1 MFRLALLVLAGL
13 MTLAQPAQ
21 AQEVKAVVLRVD
33 YPALLPVS
41 RLDLR
46 PDDLGF
52 AGAQLATED
61 NQTTGQFMGQTYV
74 TEVVAAAPETA
85 LTEFERLQ
93 GEGLR
98 FFAVQARAEELL
110 AMSEAA
116 APDTLIF
123 NTLAPDTA
131 LRSAECRGNILH
143 IAPSRQMQSDAVAQ
157 FLIWKKWPR
166 WALIHGSHPED
177 IALAEAYRASAAKF
191 GAQIVAEKEFTD
203 TGGARRTDSGHVQV
217 QRQLPVFTQDL
228 KDHDVIIAADETDVF
243 ATYLPFHTWRPSPI
257 VGSAGLRPLAWHPA
271 LEAWGGTQFQH
282 RFEEL
287 TGRYMRPEDYTAWLA
302 LRVLGEA
309 VTRTKSAD
317 PAEIRAYALSDKFEL
332 AAFKGQKLT
341 FRAWN
346 GQMRQPILLAD
357 GRITLSVSPQ
367 EGFLH
372 QRSLLDTLGLDQ
384 PESACTAFD
393 Q

>member
-1 MFRLALLVLAGL
+1 MLRLALLVLAGL
-13 MTLAQPAQ
+13 LTLAKPSQ

-74 TEVVAAAPETA
+74 TEVVAATPETA
-85 LTEFERLQ
+85 LAEFERLQ
-93 GEGLR
+93 DAGLR

-110 AMSEAA
+110 AISEAA
-116 APDTLIF
+116 APNTLVF

-177 IALAEAYRASAAKF
+177 VALAEAYRASAAKF
-191 GAQIVAEKEFTD
+191 GAKIVDEREFTD
-203 TGGARRTDSGHVQV
+203 TGGARRTDTGHVQV
-217 QRQLPVFTQDL
+217 QRQLPVLTQDL
-228 KDHDVIIAADETDVF
+228 KEHDVIIAADETDVF

-257 VGSAGLRPLAWHPA
+257 VGSAGLRPMEWHPA
-271 LEAWGGTQFQH
+271 LEAWGGTQFQN

-346 GQMRQPILLAD
+346 GQLRQPILLAD
-357 GRITLSVSPQ
+357 GRIMLSVSPQ

>member
-1 MFRLALLVLAGL
+1 MFRKFLLAVASLVS
-13 MTLAQPAQ
+13 LAQTAT
-21 AQEVKAVVLRVD
+21 AQEVNAAVLRVD

-46 PDDLGF
+46 PEDLGF

-61 NQTTGQFMGQTYV
+61 NQTTGRFMGQTYV
-74 TEVVAAAPETA
+74 TQAVAATPETA
-85 LTEFERLQ
+85 LAEFERLQ
-93 GEGLR
+93 GEGVR
-98 FFAVQARAEELL
+98 FFAVQARAEDLL
-110 AMSEAA
+110 AMSQAA
-116 APDTLIF
+116 AEGTLIL

-131 LRSAECRGNILH
+131 LRSDGCRGNILH
-143 IAPSRQMQSDAVAQ
+143 VVPSRRMFADGLAQ

-177 IALAEAYRASAAKF
+177 IALADAYRAAATKF
-191 GAQIVAEKEFTD
+191 GGRIVAEKEFTD

-217 QRQLPVFTQDL
+217 QRQLPTFTQDL
-228 KDHDVIIAADETDVF
+228 ADHDVIIAADETDVF
-243 ATYLPFHTWRPSPI
+243 ATYLPFHTWQPSP
-257 VGSAGLRPLAWHPA
+257 VTGSAGLRPVSWHPA

-287 TGRYMRPEDYTAWLA
+287 TGRRMRSEDYNAWLA
-302 LRVLGEA
+302 LRVIGEA
-309 VTRTKSAD
+309 VTRTQSAD
-317 PAEIRAYALSDKFEL
+317 PATVRSYALSENFEL
-332 AAFKGQKLT
+332 AAFKGQALT
-341 FRAWN
+341 FRNWN

>member
-1 MFRLALLVLAGL
+1 MFRKALLVLAGL
-13 MTLAQPAQ
+13 MALAQPAQ
-21 AQEVKAVVLRVD
+21 AQEVRAAVLRVD

-46 PDDLGF
+46 PEDLGF

-61 NQTTGQFMGQTYV
+61 NQTTGRFMGQIYV
-74 TEVVAAAPETA
+74 TQEVAAVPETA
-85 LTEFERLQ
+85 LAEFERLQ

-98 FFAVQARAEELL
+98 FFVVQARAEELL
-110 AMSEAA
+110 AMAGAA
-116 APDTLIF
+116 VPSTLIL

-131 LRSAECRGNILH
+131 LRSGDCRGNILH
-143 IAPSRQMQSDAVAQ
+143 VAPSRQMLSDAVAQ

-177 IALAEAYRASAAKF
+177 IALAEAYRTSAAKF
-191 GAQIVAEKEFTD
+191 GAKIVAEREFTD
-203 TGGARRTDSGHVQV
+203 TGGARRTDTGHVQV
-217 QRQLPVFTQDL
+217 QRQLPVFTQDMN
-228 KDHDVIIAADETDVF
+228 KPDVIIAADETDVF
-243 ATYLPFHTWRPSPI
+243 ATYLPFHTWRPSP
-257 VGSAGLRPLAWHPA
+257 VTGSAGLRPLAWHPA
-271 LEAWGGTQFQH
+271 LEAWGATQFQN
-282 RFEEL
+282 RFEAS

-317 PAEIRAYALSDKFEL
+317 PAVIRAYALSENFEL

-346 GQMRQPILLAD
+346 GQLRQPILLAD
-357 GRITLSVSPQ
+357 GRIMLSVSPQ

-393 Q
+393 P

>member
-1 MFRLALLVLAGL
+1 MLRLALLVLAGL
-13 MTLAQPAQ
+13 LTLAKPSQ
-21 AQEVKAVVLRVD
+21 AQDVKAVVLRVD

-74 TEVVAAAPETA
+74 TDVVAAAPETA

-93 GEGLR
+93 DAGLR

-110 AMSEAA
+110 AISEAA

-177 IALAEAYRASAAKF
+177 VALAEAYRASAAKF
-191 GAQIVAEKEFTD
+191 GAKIVDEREFTD
-203 TGGARRTDSGHVQV
+203 TGGARRTDTGHVQV
-217 QRQLPVFTQDL
+217 QRQLPVLTQDL
-228 KDHDVIIAADETDVF
+228 KEHDVIIAADETDVF

-257 VGSAGLRPLAWHPA
+257 VGSAGLRPLEWHPA
-271 LEAWGGTQFQH
+271 LEAWGGTQFQN

-317 PAEIRAYALSDKFEL
+317 PAEPARRWADHAERVAARGVPASTLALGYAW
-332 AAFKGQKLT
+332 A
-341 FRAWN
+341 
-346 GQMRQPILLAD
+346 
-357 GRITLSVSPQ
+357 
-367 EGFLH
+367 
-372 QRSLLDTLGLDQ
+372 
-384 PESACTAFD
+384 
-393 Q
+393 